1 MHRSAVDYLQ
11 ASTKEK
17 LNLALQRVPTDFQWS
32 VLKVSEKD
40 EETFSFLDYQDFSIA
55 AFPELRA
62 SLRVNLSEAGTKLRS
77 YSDVNPPIL
86 HRKELLLS
94 PDDPSRDDYVK
105 LTQFLERQGLFKD
118 MASKGTRRVWNETLA
133 EAGFAVEGSR
143 IVQRSVSLDELP
155 EVSTSAKKKTVERH
169 RTAIARAALSAPMY
183 LLFTSGLIREDV
195 TILDYGCGQGD
206 DVRAL
211 QSDGYSA
218 AGWDPYYQPDPNLLK
233 KSQITNL
240 GFVLNVI
247 EDPKERVEALKCAFN
262 LTELCLAVSVML
274 YGKADLSGVQPY
286 RDGYLTSRQTFQ
298 KYYTQT
304 EIKDFIASVLD
315 VEPLAVGQG
324 IFLSFETN

>member
-1 MHRSAVDYLQ
+1 MRKTHSLRSAVGKRVGQTVYVHRSAVDYLQ

-118 MASKGTRRVWNETLA
+118 MASKGTRRVWFKALA

-143 IVQRSVSLDELP
+143 IVRRSVSLDELP

-195 TILDYGCGQGD
+195 TIL
-206 DVRAL
+206 
-211 QSDGYSA
+211 
-218 AGWDPYYQPDPNLLK
+218 
-233 KSQITNL
+233 
-240 GFVLNVI
+240 
-247 EDPKERVEALKCAFN
+247 
-262 LTELCLAVSVML
+262 
-274 YGKADLSGVQPY
+274 
-286 RDGYLTSRQTFQ
+286 
-298 KYYTQT
+298 
-304 EIKDFIASVLD
+304 
-315 VEPLAVGQG
+315 
-324 IFLSFETN
+324 